1 MDRDDILDDMSLSS
15 DDEMLED
22 MINEMKE
29 EVKKPTPAPHPRVVR
44 PVNTVARSNPQPP
57 VNMPDLGQMMSQ
69 MMPMMSQMFGG
80 GNMNRGASNRITRSM
95 EDMVADHV
103 PKDEVAQW
111 VETIQRDEA
120 RQKNDRNTYSRNLS
134 RSYRTK
140 VDAMPTANL
149 EASTLLQELLITAVR
164 NAKCKPS
171 PSWDEAHLGIHR
183 QLKDQGVGD
192 IYARELRVLL
202 KHRAVNNPDYAA
214 NPGRFPNITSHL
226 ATA

>member
-29 EVKKPTPAPHPRVVR
+29 EVKKPTPAPQPRVAR
-44 PVNTVARSNPQPP
+44 PVNTVAPIESPARWKIS
-57 VNMPDLGQMMSQ
+57 LRIMSPR
-69 MMPMMSQMFGG
+69 MKSLNGSKRFNEM
-80 GNMNRGASNRITRSM
+80 
-95 EDMVADHV
+95 
-103 PKDEVAQW
+103 K
-111 VETIQRDEA
+111 
-120 RQKNDRNTYSRNLS
+120 QKNDHNPYSRNLS

-149 EASTLLQELLITAVR
+149 EASTLLQELLIEAVR

-214 NPGRFPNITSHL
+214 NPGRFPKITSHL

>member
-29 EVKKPTPAPHPRVVR
+29 EVKKPTPAPQPRVAR
-44 PVNTVARSNPQPP
+44 PVNTFARSNPQPP

-95 EDMVADHV
+95 EDIVADHV

-111 VETIQRDEA
+111 VATIQRDEA
-120 RQKNDRNTYSRNLS
+120 
-134 RSYRTK
+134 RTK

-149 EASTLLQELLITAVR
+149 EASTLLQELLIEAVR

-214 NPGRFPNITSHL
+214 NPGRFPKITSHL

>member
-29 EVKKPTPAPHPRVVR
+29 EVKKPTPAPQPRVAR

-95 EDMVADHV
+95 EDIVADHV

-120 RQKNDRNTYSRNLS
+120 R
-134 RSYRTK
+134 TK

-149 EASTLLQELLITAVR
+149 EASTLLQELLIEAVR

-214 NPGRFPNITSHL
+214 NPGRFPKITSHL